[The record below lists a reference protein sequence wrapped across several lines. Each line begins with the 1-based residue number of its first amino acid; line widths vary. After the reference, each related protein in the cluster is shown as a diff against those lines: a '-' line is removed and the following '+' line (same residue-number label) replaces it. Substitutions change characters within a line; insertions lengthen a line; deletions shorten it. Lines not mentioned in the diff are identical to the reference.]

1 MMKILF
7 IKIVLLLL
15 GLYILV
21 YNTMNPF
28 VYGDHASNI
37 AFGAVMIVLALKLD
51 YWCKE
56 YKSIKKSKMKK
67 VEESLPDEE
76 KWWLK

>member
-1 MMKILF
+1 MKIF
-7 IKIVLLLL
+7 NTKITLLLL
-15 GLYILV
+15 GVFIFTRNIV
-21 YNTMNPF
+21 DGFTS
-28 VYGDHASNI
+28 YGDSNGA

-51 YWCKE
+51 SWVKE

-67 VEESLPDEE
+67 MEESLPDEE